1 VDPDGSRRLLISQF
15 ENADQSTRMW
25 IRPGERARVSV
36 KGYVPGYHLDNP
48 VPKGRAVLVG
58 RFFLWKYQG
67 SLFDYKIPVGT
78 FEVPLNISK

>member
-1 VDPDGSRRLLISQF
+1 
-15 ENADQSTRMW
+15 
-25 IRPGERARVSV
+25 VSV